1 MGADMTDRFADRFAD
16 LMLSLRQRYDAEGR
30 TYHNWSHIQA
40 LLTQFE
46 RLTNAFHDPAAV
58 EIALYYHDV
67 IYAPGST
74 TNESDSADVMA
85 QELTGRADANEIAS
99 ATLIVNATA
108 AHAVPAG
115 TAPQLAQDCAMFL
128 DMDLAIL
135 GADAEAFDSY
145 DRNIRQ
151 EFAMVPDAMFY
162 PARLKV
168 MQGFLD
174 RERIYLT
181 ERFHVSHDTKARSNL
196 RRLIERLS

>member
-1 MGADMTDRFADRFAD
+1 MTDRFADRFAD
-16 LMLSLRQRYDAEGR
+16 LIPSLQRRYDAKGR
-30 TYHNWSHIQA
+30 AYHIWSHIQA

-46 RLTNAFHDPAAV
+46 RLSDAFYNPAAA
-58 EIALYYHDV
+58 EDALYYHDV
-67 IYAPGST
+67 IYVPGPT
-74 TNESDSADVMA
+74 TNESDSAGVIA
-85 QELTGRADANEIAS
+85 QELTGRADADEIA
-99 ATLIVNATA
+99 AAALIVNATA

-115 TAPQLAQDCAMFL
+115 TKPQLSDDCAMFL

-181 ERFHVSHDTKARSNL
+181 ERFHVSHDVKARGNL